1 MYLCGMK
8 LITILRE
15 LNWGVQTFNEEIN
28 KLGLSLKF
36 GTNSKISVEDYEFL
50 KKLFVELKKEEM
62 LLKELSEIR
71 NGIKTLC
78 IRDNQDPNKMGELEK
93 RQLFLL
99 LRNQPLEGL
108 LMPQVEDYTEE
119 NFWIIYNWN
128 VEWNKKNFFEK
139 RKVFDS
145 FIAGLEHIEE
155 MTDIQI
161 NAITSFIN
169 HAEAGRLSKPNSND
183 SQKLIQWYKE
193 WISLTETE
201 KDYKESIVIEDLE
214 DQINGRNQRLLI
226 NDSVDEE
233 TAIMAALIHGDGDK
247 FGFD

>member
-8 LITILRE
+8 LIIILRE

-50 KKLFVELKKEEM
+50 KKLYVELKKEEM

-78 IRDNQDPNKMGELEK
+78 IRDNQDPNRMGELEK
-93 RQLFLL
+93 RQLFFL
-99 LRNQPLEGL
+99 LRNQPLESL
-108 LMPQVEDYTEE
+108 LMPQVAEYTEE
-119 NFWIIYNWN
+119 NFWIVYNWN

-145 FIAGLEHIEE
+145 FIGGFEQIEE
-155 MTDIQI
+155 ITDIQI
-161 NAITSFIN
+161 NAITGFIN
-169 HAEAGRLSKPNSND
+169 YAEAGRLSKPSNRD
-183 SQKLIQWYKE
+183 SQKLIQWYKK
-193 WISLTETE
+193 WISLTRKE
-201 KDYKESIVIEDLE
+201 KDYEESIVDEDLE
-214 DQINGRNQRLLI
+214 DQINGRQRLSN

-233 TAIMAALIHGDGDK
+233 TAIMASLIHGDGDK